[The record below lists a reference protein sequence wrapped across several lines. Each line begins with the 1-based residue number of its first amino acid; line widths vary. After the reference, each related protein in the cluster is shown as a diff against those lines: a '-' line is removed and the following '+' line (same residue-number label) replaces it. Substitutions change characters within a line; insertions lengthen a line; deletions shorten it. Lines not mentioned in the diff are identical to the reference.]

1 MYAPYIN
8 TISPKNAKSVA
19 DATAAEREKPE
30 KPEAF
35 KIDRGDT
42 LGGTEK
48 RNLLGNIAL
57 ETSMYQPMAQG
68 TVNLLGE
75 KGAVKGSKVVQGIA
89 KGANVLNLNN
99 ANLVKN
105 AATAAK
111 LGRLASLASPMGIV
125 TGLDML
131 TSMYR
136 DDGKGLYELAG
147 ETIGGG
153 IGKAIYGSGDGY
165 GDDEGMRTLSEE
177 NERREAQGMPALSAS
192 EGVDFLKSINP
203 NQFDAY
209 NERRDKEEGIEAVEA
224 VKPVEAVNKTPA
236 EKLGIFSKAQGV
248 QAPNLQQALA
258 PSGKLPYNGGQAP
271 EGALIGSYQAP
282 DDQSIGMF
290 QGQENAP
297 ITQGQLDSLAGQ
309 MVDSGAPFISGGMT
323 DASGRTIAGPAGRP
337 EGMKPY
343 INAMGQVE
351 YADPQT
357 AIKMNEI
364 EARRIQE
371 EKAAQQRAI
380 QSMASRGSIPQS
392 AQKGSPQANFI
403 QRMKT
408 AKENPLTEQEIAQ
421 GQAIARSMGTT
432 FDPQTGYSRDAFL
445 QDRAKPRA
453 SAPSGGSEFAQASR
467 DREARLEARPDFNEV
482 RRGKSSGTDG
492 LTDAQRRKIYGS
504 GTKEFE
510 MSKAGINPQTGARF
524 EDEAEDRRREIAY
537 DDAKI
542 ESLGRDVDPTKLQQV
557 QSQVQA
563 LMEGLVTGPDGETLS
578 YEDLEDIRRRLM
590 LRLLAPT
597 ADQYS
602 SPFSPTSSSTEE
614 NT

>member
-68 TVNLLGE
+68 TVNLLGAE
-75 KGAVKGSKVVQGIA
+75 GAVKGSKAVQGIA
-89 KGANVLNLNN
+89 KGANLLNLNN

-125 TGLDML
+125 TGADML

-153 IGKAIYGSGDGY
+153 IGKALYGSGDGY

-192 EGVDFLKSINP
+192 ESVDFLKSINP

-209 NERRDKEEGIEAVEA
+209 NERRDKEEGIEAVGA
-224 VKPVEAVNKTPA
+224 VKPVGAVNKTPA

-282 DDQSIGMF
+282 DGQNIGMF

-297 ITQGQLDSLAGQ
+297 ITQEQLDSLAGQ

-323 DASGRTIAGPAGRP
+323 DASGQTIPGPAGRP
-337 EGMKPY
+337 DGMRPF
-343 INAMGQVE
+343 IDQSGNLAF
-351 YADPQT
+351 ADPET
-357 AIKMNEI
+357 ANRMNALAGK
-364 EARRIQE
+364 EAQE
-371 EKAAQQRAI
+371 NRAAQQRFL
-380 QSMASRGSIPQS
+380 ASD
-392 AQKGSPQANFI
+392 A
-403 QRMKT
+403 
-408 AKENPLTEQEIAQ
+408 AKEMSNRQLNAVINSTYSQESK
-421 GQAIARSMGTT
+421 AREA
-432 FDPQTGYSRDAFL
+432 RL
-445 QDRAKPRA
+445 
-453 SAPSGGSEFAQASR
+453 ASR
-467 DREARLEARPDFNEV
+467 DRQPGESQTDRDTRIAQSRTS
-482 RRGKSSGTDG
+482 GSSGSSGSSSSDG
-492 LTDAQRRKIYGS
+492 LSDSQRRKIYGS

-524 EDEAEDRRREIAY
+524 EDEAEDRRRESAY
-537 DDAKI
+537 DDARI
-542 ESLGRDVDPTKLQQV
+542 ESLSRDADPTKLQQV

-563 LMEGLVTGPDGETLS
+563 LMKGLTKGPDGETLGT
-578 YEDLEDIRRRLM
+578 EDLEDIQRRLM

-602 SPFSPTSSSTEE
+602 SPFSPTFSSTKE